1 MGHKV
6 VLSVVIIIYCGETKV
21 MTNEKHR
28 VITSSLSSY
37 SSAREYR
44 KHRLSEQSTQVFS
57 PCSTI
62 EKKLDTCQL
71 V

>member
-6 VLSVVIIIYCGETKV
+6 VLSVVIIIFCGETNV

-37 SSAREYR
+37 SAAREYR
-44 KHRLSEQSTQVFS
+44 KHRLSEQSTQVFF
-57 PCSTI
+57 
-62 EKKLDTCQL
+62 LLAVQ
-71 V
+71 